1 MNNNNLTQT
10 LQQGFHIA
18 VGAVTSLVETV
29 QDPEKRTEALS
40 EWQMELNQKT
50 REWAIKG
57 ETTEQEARK
66 VLDNFL
72 RPRNWQEDSVRSDRA
87 NNSNESSNFAEENEL
102 NSGLQQ
108 LQAEIVALRIELAKM
123 RESQG

>member
-1 MNNNNLTQT
+1 MNNNNLVQT

-18 VGAVTSLVETV
+18 VGAVTDLVETV

-50 REWAIKG
+50 REWAVKG
-57 ETTEQEARK
+57 ETTEQEARR

-72 RPRNWQEDSVRSDRA
+72 RPRNWQPDRVYSDRTDR
-87 NNSNESSNFAEENEL
+87 SNESSNFADENEL

-108 LQAEIVALRIELAKM
+108 LQAEIIALRTELAKM
-123 RESQG
+123 RESQE